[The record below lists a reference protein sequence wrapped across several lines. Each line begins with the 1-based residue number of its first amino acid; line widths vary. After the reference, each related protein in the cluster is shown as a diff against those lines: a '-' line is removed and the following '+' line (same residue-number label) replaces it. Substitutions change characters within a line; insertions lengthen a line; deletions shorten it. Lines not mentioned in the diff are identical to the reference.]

1 MNSTTP
7 KSSGINYAKLRKQR
21 SNQDTLPKSMST
33 NIKMNINQTQQFGG
47 IKHRSTSQHNINEMA
62 QIELFDQCLE
72 KQANK
77 NEFLV
82 FLDRQMQYFSQN
94 TPQNYS
100 SFRVTNKA
108 VQEEKKKLQVE
119 LQKYNQ
125 ENAFLIKEIKDLNK
139 TKQMLVKRYDALQ
152 SLILKDRL
160 NNQQKVRQ
168 ITNPKFQHLFNQ
180 ISPVQETISSLTD
193 ERFESNTTSLDS
205 SLSYEDDQSS
215 ASQLLD
221 LLQKNSKH
229 RFNFQKQMV

>member
-7 KSSGINYAKLRKQR
+7 KSNGINYAKLRKQR

-33 NIKMNINQTQQFGG
+33 NIKMDINPASQFGG

-62 QIELFDQCLE
+62 QIQLFDQCLV
-72 KQANK
+72 KQANQ
-77 NEFLV
+77 NEFLI
-82 FLDRQMQYFSQN
+82 FLDRQMQYFSQT
-94 TPQNYS
+94 TPQNFS
-100 SFRVTNKA
+100 SFRVSNKA
-108 VQEEKKKLQVE
+108 IQEEKKKLQGE
-119 LQKYNQ
+119 LQKFNQ
-125 ENAFLIKEIKDLNK
+125 ENTFLIKEIKDLNK

-152 SLILKDRL
+152 SLILKERL
-160 NNQQKVRQ
+160 NNQPRVHQFS
-168 ITNPKFQHLFNQ
+168 NPKFQHLFNQ

-193 ERFESNTTSLDS
+193 ERFESNATSLDS